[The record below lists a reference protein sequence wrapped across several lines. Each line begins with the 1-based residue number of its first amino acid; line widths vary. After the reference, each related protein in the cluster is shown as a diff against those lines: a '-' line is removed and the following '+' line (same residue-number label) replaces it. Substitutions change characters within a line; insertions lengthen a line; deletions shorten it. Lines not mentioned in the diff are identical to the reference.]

1 MDKLEAMMEADRR
14 GILPPDQKALLDE
27 ARSRGLAAK
36 QTEKPLI
43 ASVGEFLMEA
53 PRQIG
58 LTARHAIEGA
68 GDTAGVFTEPIR
80 AAINPALRAF
90 GAPAAASTGDMARAL
105 ADKIGL
111 PSPQNATERVAGDVS
126 RMMAGAGGLVGAARG
141 VSSFATNP
149 LVTKTAEAL
158 AASPGVQM
166 GAAAGAGAAG
176 GSVREAGGS
185 PGAQF
190 GASLAG
196 GLTGAGA
203 TSAGISAYNGIA
215 NAVSRLIAPKANPQN
230 IEITLNQILSDN
242 GVNLSQVP
250 AAVRADL
257 MTEVKN
263 AMNTGRDLRP
273 DVLRRIADYA
283 VVGATPTRGS
293 VTLDPVQITQERN
306 LAKLG
311 ANSTDPNLQGLARLQ
326 NENTGTLI
334 RNLNDMGAGRTDS
347 MKAGEAAVGAINSRD
362 ATAKAI
368 EKALYARA
376 KDSSGR
382 ALELDREGF
391 VLDAYNQ
398 LGKENKGAFLPAEIK
413 TLIEEI
419 RTGQTVLPDGTKR
432 PLPFNVDVI
441 DNLKTTLADASRSSK
456 NGNETAAIKLVR
468 GALED
473 AQPRNP
479 GEAGAEA
486 MQAYDK
492 ARRFARA
499 LRTWRESAEGIQSA
513 LNETPP
519 DRFVKDF
526 ILSSGNKAA
535 TGEVE
540 KMLATIRK
548 SPEAMQQVKQ
558 NVVDYFKSQA
568 MNGAAD
574 ELRTFSQSGYNKAL
588 RDFGDAKLKLFFT
601 PEEITQLKAIGRVA
615 SYEQVQPRGSAVN
628 NSNTGAAL
636 GGLLDRIASS
646 KILGRIPFG
655 DAAIRQP
662 AGNWSA
668 QIGVNNA
675 MDATGA
681 ASAKAPVSAQRARLE
696 ALIGPALLLS
706 SPSANA
712 GKNDKRR

>member
-1 MDKLEAMMEADRR
+1 M
-14 GILPPDQKALLDE
+14 LDE
-27 ARSRGLAAK
+27 ARSRGLVD
-36 QTEKPLI
+36 KPLVVS
-43 ASVGEFLMEA
+43 AGETMLGI
-53 PRQIG
+53 PRQLG
-58 LTARHAIEGA
+58 LTARSAIEGI
-68 GDTAGVFTEPIR
+68 GETAGVFTEPIR
-80 AAINPALRAF
+80 MFMNPALRAF
-90 GAPAAASTGDMARAL
+90 GAPAAASTSDMARAL

-111 PSPQNATERVAGDVS
+111 PAPQNATERVAGDVS
-126 RMMAGAGGLVGAARG
+126 RMMAGTGGLIGAARG
-141 VSSFATNP
+141 ISSFAASP
-149 LVTKTAEAL
+149 IVTKTAEAL
-158 AASPGVQM
+158 ASSPAVQM

-203 TSAGISAYNGIA
+203 TSAGINAYQGIS
-215 NAVSRLIAPKANPQN
+215 NAIGGLITPKANPQT

-242 GVNLSQVP
+242 GINLGQVP

-257 MTEVKN
+257 MSEVK
-263 AMNTGRDLRP
+263 AALDTGKDLRP
-273 DVLRRIADYA
+273 EVVRRIADYA

-326 NENTGTLI
+326 NENTGALI
-334 RNLNDMGAGRTDS
+334 RGLNDMGAGRTDS
-347 MKAGEAAVGAINSRD
+347 MKAGEAAVGAITGRD

-391 VLDAYNQ
+391 IFDAYNR
-398 LGKENKGAFLPAEIK
+398 LGETNKGAFLPDQIK
-413 TLIEEI
+413 SLMEQI
-419 RTGQTVLPDGTKR
+419 RTGKTVLPDGTTR

-441 DNLKTTLADASRSSK
+441 DNLKTTLASASRSSTD
-456 NGNETAAIKLVR
+456 GNVRAAIAQVR
-468 GALED
+468 NALED
-473 AQPRNP
+473 AQPRAVGRPVGGNQVVDP
-479 GEAGAEA
+479 AALGAAQTTADDASAEA
-486 MQAYDK
+486 MKAYDR

-499 LRTWRESAEGIQSA
+499 RRGWQESAEGIQAA
-513 LNETPP
+513 LNDVPP

-558 NVVDYFKSQA
+558 SVVNYFKSQG

-601 PEEITQLKAIGRVA
+601 SEEITQLKAIGRVA
-615 SYEQVQPRGSAVN
+615 SYEQVQPRGAAVN
-628 NSNTGAAL
+628 NSNTGAAV
-636 GGLLDRIASS
+636 GGLLDRIASN
-646 KILGRIPFG
+646 KLLARVPFG
-655 DAAIRQP
+655 DVALRQP
-662 AGNWSA
+662 AANWSA

-675 MDATGA
+675 MNATGA
-681 ASAKAPVSAQRARLE
+681 ASAKAPVTAQRARLE
-696 ALIGPALLLS
+696 ALMGPALLLA

-712 GKNDKRR
+712 GNNDKRR